1 MCVKSIFKALG
12 GLFGAGAMPKAEPL
26 PTPPEAPKD
35 VDPSVQKARADT
47 RRRAAQAKGFK
58 STLIGSAQPLA
69 DPLLSST
76 TLIGG
81 AGNLQL

>member
-1 MCVKSIFKALG
+1 MCIKSLFKAIGLG
-12 GLFGAGAMPKAEPL
+12 SDMPAPAPL

-35 VDPSVQKARADT
+35 VDPSVQRARADA
-47 RRRAAQAKGFK
+47 RRRASQAKGFG
-58 STLIGSAQPLA
+58 STLMGSAAPLA
-69 DPLLSST
+69 DPLLSTT